1 MNKQNTLAALA
12 MIGAW
17 GSLRPTEIHDRAFA
31 PPEPGRPHKLKRK
44 AKMQK
49 ASRKRNRKK

>member
-31 PPEPGRPHKLKRK
+31 PPEPGRSHKLKRK

-49 ASRKRNRKK
+49 ESRKRNRK